1 MTLPGTIGACAAY
14 ARQRLGRKEA
24 DLLACGALAVSRSCL
39 FAFGERPVPAA
50 RARQLGSWVRRRL
63 AGEPVAYILGRR
75 DFWGLE
81 LEVTPAA
88 LIPRPD
94 TETLVAAALPHVDAG
109 SRVLDLGTGCGAVAL
124 AIAAERPG
132 AEVLATDIDQRCVAL
147 CRRNAERLGLRVAA
161 RVADGFAGLGGGFDV
176 VASNP
181 PYVAEQDR
189 HLAEGDLRFE
199 PRLALVGGTL
209 GLDCIAALVREAPAH
224 LRPGGWLCVEHGW
237 DQHVAVAALF
247 REAGFDRV
255 QLHRD
260 LERRP
265 RVTVGATAP
274 DNA

>member
-14 ARQRLGRKEA
+14 ARQRLGYEEA

-63 AGEPVAYILGRR
+63 AGEPVAYILGRCG
-75 DFWGLE
+75 FWGLE
-81 LEVTPAA
+81 LEVTPSV

-147 CRRNAERLGLRVAA
+147 CQRNAERLGLHVAA

-199 PRLALVGGTL
+199 PRLALVGGAL
-209 GLDCIAALVREAPAH
+209 GLDCIAALVREAPAR
-224 LRPGGWLCVEHGW
+224 LRPGGRLCVEHGR
-237 DQHVAVAALF
+237 DQQVAVAALF
-247 REAGFDRV
+247 REAGFDHV

-260 LERRP
+260 LEHRP